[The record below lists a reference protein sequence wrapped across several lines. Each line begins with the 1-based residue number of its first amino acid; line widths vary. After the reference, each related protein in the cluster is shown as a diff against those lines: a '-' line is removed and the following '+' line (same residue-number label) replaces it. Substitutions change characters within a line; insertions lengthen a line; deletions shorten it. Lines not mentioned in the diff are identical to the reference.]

1 MLVIN
6 DNTTSNNSKNPSTK
20 NAPKPLGNIGSCS
33 SNFLINGSFKKIRMS
48 GNTINNKIYNVSFV
62 VGCNGNLKAVS
73 SLVEGQNI
81 DTVIKRLK
89 GITCNSKQTSCGDQL
104 ATALQEVKNELQ

>member
-1 MLVIN
+1 MHKTYKTVGTCSKEIN
-6 DNTTSNNSKNPSTK
+6 FD
-20 NAPKPLGNIGSCS
+20 IED
-33 SNFLINGSFKKIRMS
+33 
-48 GNTINNKIYNVSFV
+48 NKIHNVSFV
-62 VGCNGNLKAVS
+62 GGCNGNLKAVS

>member
-1 MLVIN
+1 MHKTYKTVGTCSKEIN
-6 DNTTSNNSKNPSTK
+6 FD
-20 NAPKPLGNIGSCS
+20 IEY
-33 SNFLINGSFKKIRMS
+33 
-48 GNTINNKIYNVSFV
+48 NKIHNVSFV
-62 VGCNGNLKAVS
+62 GGCNGNLKAVS
-73 SLVEGQNI
+73 SLVEGQDI

>member
-1 MLVIN
+1 MHITYKTVGTCSKEIN
-6 DNTTSNNSKNPSTK
+6 FD
-20 NAPKPLGNIGSCS
+20 IED
-33 SNFLINGSFKKIRMS
+33 
-48 GNTINNKIYNVSFV
+48 NKIHNVSFV
-62 VGCNGNLKAVS
+62 GGCNGNLKAVS

>member
-1 MLVIN
+1 MHKTYKTVGTCSKEIN
-6 DNTTSNNSKNPSTK
+6 FD
-20 NAPKPLGNIGSCS
+20 IED
-33 SNFLINGSFKKIRMS
+33 
-48 GNTINNKIYNVSFV
+48 NKIHNVSFV
-62 VGCNGNLKAVS
+62 GGCNSNLKAVS
-73 SLVEGQNI
+73 SLVEGQDI

>member
-1 MLVIN
+1 MHKTYKTVGTCSKEIN
-6 DNTTSNNSKNPSTK
+6 FDIEDNR
-20 NAPKPLGNIGSCS
+20 IH
-33 SNFLINGSFKKIRMS
+33 
-48 GNTINNKIYNVSFV
+48 NVSFIG
-62 VGCNGNLKAVS
+62 GCNGNLKAVS
-73 SLVEGQNI
+73 SLVEGQDI

>member
-1 MLVIN
+1 MHKTYKTVGTCSKEIN
-6 DNTTSNNSKNPSTK
+6 FD
-20 NAPKPLGNIGSCS
+20 IED
-33 SNFLINGSFKKIRMS
+33 
-48 GNTINNKIYNVSFV
+48 NKIHNVSFIG
-62 VGCNGNLKAVS
+62 GCNGNLKAVS
-73 SLVEGQNI
+73 FLVEGQDI

>member
-1 MLVIN
+1 MHKTYKTVGTCSKEIN
-6 DNTTSNNSKNPSTK
+6 FD
-20 NAPKPLGNIGSCS
+20 IED
-33 SNFLINGSFKKIRMS
+33 
-48 GNTINNKIYNVSFV
+48 NKIYNVSFV
-62 VGCNGNLKAVS
+62 GGCNGNLKAVS
-73 SLVEGQNI
+73 SLVEGQDI

>member
-1 MLVIN
+1 MHKTYKTVG
-6 DNTTSNNSKNPSTK
+6 TCSKER
-20 NAPKPLGNIGSCS
+20 
-33 SNFLINGSFKKIRMS
+33 NFDIED
-48 GNTINNKIYNVSFV
+48 NKIHNVSFIG
-62 VGCNGNLKAVS
+62 GCNGNLKAVS
-73 SLVEGQNI
+73 SLVEGQDI

>member
-1 MLVIN
+1 MHKTYKTVGTCSKEIN
-6 DNTTSNNSKNPSTK
+6 FD
-20 NAPKPLGNIGSCS
+20 IED
-33 SNFLINGSFKKIRMS
+33 
-48 GNTINNKIYNVSFV
+48 NKIHNVSFV
-62 VGCNGNLKAVS
+62 GGCNGNLKAVS
-73 SLVEGQNI
+73 SLVEGKDI

>member
-1 MLVIN
+1 MHKTYKTVGTCSKEIN
-6 DNTTSNNSKNPSTK
+6 FD
-20 NAPKPLGNIGSCS
+20 IED
-33 SNFLINGSFKKIRMS
+33 
-48 GNTINNKIYNVSFV
+48 NKIHNVSFV
-62 VGCNGNLKAVS
+62 GGCNGNLKAVS
-73 SLVEGQNI
+73 SLVEGQDS

>member
-1 MLVIN
+1 MHKTYKTVGTCSKEIN
-6 DNTTSNNSKNPSTK
+6 FD
-20 NAPKPLGNIGSCS
+20 IED
-33 SNFLINGSFKKIRMS
+33 
-48 GNTINNKIYNVSFV
+48 NKIHNVSFIG
-62 VGCNGNLKAVS
+62 GCNGNLKAVS
-73 SLVEGQNI
+73 SLVEGQDI

>member
-1 MLVIN
+1 MHKTYKTVGTCSKEIN
-6 DNTTSNNSKNPSTK
+6 FD
-20 NAPKPLGNIGSCS
+20 IED
-33 SNFLINGSFKKIRMS
+33 KKIH
-48 GNTINNKIYNVSFV
+48 NVSFIG
-62 VGCNGNLKAVS
+62 GCNGNLKAVS
-73 SLVEGQNI
+73 SLVEGQDI